1 MANTVIAL
9 KKSGTTAATPS
20 DLANGELAINYAD
33 GKLFYKAANGSI
45 LVITSGSTSNAF
57 ATVNASGTLILAD
70 SPTGI
75 LTIESG
81 SGVSIV
87 GDAVNEPITEGVR
100 VAIEDSVYSMIL
112 EGEKK
117 GLWKFKK
124 EMQPFRI

>member
-1 MANTVIAL
+1 MMFIGTGNVTAL
-9 KKSGTTAATPS
+9 EA
-20 DLANGELAINYAD
+20 E
-33 GKLFYKAANGSI
+33 
-45 LVITSGSTSNAF
+45 
-57 ATVNASGTLILAD
+57 
-70 SPTGI
+70 
-75 LTIESG
+75 
-81 SGVSIV
+81 V